1 MAGTNWGHKSGVLRS
16 QVSFQTSS
24 LLKNCW
30 KLDEMHPV
38 IIFFFFLG
46 GGGGEG
52 GGGKG
57 ENGGGDLSRTLFGD
71 KRSSATLAEFCPH
84 VDFYETFPITIV
96 YKDLSC
102 VCNMLSCSSAK
113 FHPSTVDE

>member
-46 GGGGEG
+46 GGGGGRAEG
-52 GGGKG
+52 GRG
-57 ENGGGDLSRTLFGD
+57 RTEE
-71 KRSSATLAEFCPH
+71 AICLAPYL
-84 VDFYETFPITIV
+84 VTRGVALLLQNSVPMWTF
-96 YKDLSC
+96 
-102 VCNMLSCSSAK
+102 MRH
-113 FHPSTVDE
+113 FQ